1 MNCKLIL
8 ISLSV
13 LIGACASTPPEPLP
27 VSEEALDAQEA
38 LFDALYVGQ
47 PLTITLSL
55 MGDSGF
61 RFFDVIE
68 RDVVY
73 QYIEARNADTGARFA
88 VFFESGKLATFI
100 IESDVAEFHSCR
112 STGNFGH
119 WLWIGFGPYVDWL
132 EGRNMLGRD
141 FDGRVH
147 HVAPHVSGDMDL
159 GDAIEAASYAPII
172 AVALGV
178 YAADRIMGGIQRDAR
193 KDRERA
199 YRERVAPSLQIGD
212 SFDKLIDL
220 MGSYERRDRVGVVEA
235 YTYSDPS
242 YTYGFVN
249 DKLVWKESP
258 SMFRNKQH
266 PAMSCPDRTLW
277 SPPE

>member
-1 MNCKLIL
+1 MNCKVIL

-13 LIGACASTPPEPLP
+13 LVGACASTPPEPLP
-27 VSEEALDAQEA
+27 VSEEALDAQDA

-61 RFFDVIE
+61 RFFDVIVQ
-68 RDVVY
+68 DVVY

-100 IESDVAEFHSCR
+100 IEGDVAEFHSCR
-112 STGNFGH
+112 ATGDFGH
-119 WLWIGFGPYVDWL
+119 WLWIGFAPYGDWL
-132 EGRNMLGRD
+132 RERNMLGRD